1 MSEKWLKSQIVWLKI
16 KNKKIKLKTQTPN
29 VDAQTKH
36 TLIIDLFD
44 YCYMFAISII
54 SFSIIKSC
62 GDFVN
67 FY

>member
-1 MSEKWLKSQIVWLKI
+1 MAF
-16 KNKKIKLKTQTPN
+16 
-29 VDAQTKH
+29 AQA
-36 TLIIDLFD
+36 IFNAFIAYMFD

>member
-1 MSEKWLKSQIVWLKI
+1 MGNSPVCGVHPYGDMSRGLNCFKTFTYLGSNKNAFIV
-16 KNKKIKLKTQTPN
+16 
-29 VDAQTKH
+29 
-36 TLIIDLFD
+36 DLFD

-54 SFSIIKSC
+54 GFSIIKSC